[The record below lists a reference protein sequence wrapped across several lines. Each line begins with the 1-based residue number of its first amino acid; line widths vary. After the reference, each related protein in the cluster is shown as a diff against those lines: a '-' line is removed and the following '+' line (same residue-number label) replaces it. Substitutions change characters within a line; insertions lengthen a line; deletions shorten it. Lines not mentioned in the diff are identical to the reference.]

1 MGFFGFNFIETS
13 FFISLGIT
21 FVLIL
26 LMVYHFKER
35 MSCMEQKG
43 DTMFEII
50 NNIVREMTNLKNAF
64 VIQQQLQQ
72 QSLQPQQP
80 NITYST
86 SSVLSPRMV
95 PIREHVVEYES
106 GDETDSDSNSD
117 SESLESGSEESES
130 ESETETG
137 DAELMNDPV
146 HNETIQIHF
155 DTPLINDTQAAYS
168 SQMEDDVKIINI
180 HLDNYHTKP
189 DYLETE
195 PENQTADDTETD
207 ASVNEASINEE
218 TEYKE
223 VQEYTNESTPKEE
236 EQIQTIH
243 VNKIN
248 NDEVEPASEP
258 KDDDKKESYKELTI
272 AQLKALVITKGI
284 TTSVSKLKKN
294 ELISLLENNSF

>member
-50 NNIVREMTNLKNAF
+50 NNIVREMTNIKNAF

-80 NITYST
+80 NITYTT

-106 GDETDSDSNSD
+106 GDDSESDSD
-117 SESLESGSEESES
+117 SESESSETDSLESDSGS
-130 ESETETG
+130 
-137 DAELMNDPV
+137 DAELMNDQV

-155 DTPLINDTQAAYS
+155 NNPVINDTHVASS
-168 SQMEDDVKIINI
+168 SQMDDDVKIINI

-189 DYLETE
+189 DYLEATPHETE
-195 PENQTADDTETD
+195 AENQTADDTETD
-207 ASVNEASINEE
+207 ASMNEASINEE
-218 TEYKE
+218 IEYKE
-223 VQEYTNESTPKEE
+223 VEELPKEE
-236 EQIQTIH
+236 DQPQSIH

-248 NDEVEPASEP
+248 NDEVEPEPEP
-258 KDDDKKESYKELTI
+258 KEDDKKESYKDLTI

-294 ELISLLENNSF
+294 ELISLLENN

>member
-80 NITYST
+80 NITYTTMSD
-86 SSVLSPRMV
+86 LSPRMV

-106 GDETDSDSNSD
+106 GDDTDTESESD
-117 SESLESGSEESES
+117 SESLGSESGSGSDSDAE
-130 ESETETG
+130 
-137 DAELMNDPV
+137 DAELMNNPL
-146 HNETIQIHF
+146 HNETIQINF
-155 DTPLINDTQAAYS
+155 DKPVINDTHTAYS
-168 SQMEDDVKIINI
+168 SQMDDDDVKIINI

-195 PENQTADDTETD
+195 AENQTADDTETD
-207 ASVNEASINEE
+207 ASMNEASINEE

-223 VQEYTNESTPKEE
+223 VDEFAKED
-236 EQIQTIH
+236 QTIH

-248 NDEVEPASEP
+248 NDEVEPEPEP

-294 ELISLLENNSF
+294 ELISLLENN